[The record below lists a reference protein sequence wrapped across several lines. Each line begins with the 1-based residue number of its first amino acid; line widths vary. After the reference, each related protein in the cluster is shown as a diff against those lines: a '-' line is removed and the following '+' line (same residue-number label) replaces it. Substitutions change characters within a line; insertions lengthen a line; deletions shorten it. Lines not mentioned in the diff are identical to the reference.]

1 MELRA
6 TLIQGGED
14 DASITRMELRTTPN
28 QEGEDDED
36 ITTSDTS
43 TLKSEW
49 VPSSR
54 GEKEGSRASSL
65 ENLNPLLLH
74 LVSIYS
80 IPSPNSSSIPPSNS
94 HGR

>member
-6 TLIQGGED
+6 TLIQGVED

-49 VPSSR
+49 VPSSQ
-54 GEKEGSRASSL
+54 GEKEGSRASFP
-65 ENLNPLLLH
+65 ENLELILLH
-74 LVSIYS
+74 LVFVYYITSTQIQ
-80 IPSPNSSSIPPSNS
+80 
-94 HGR
+94 